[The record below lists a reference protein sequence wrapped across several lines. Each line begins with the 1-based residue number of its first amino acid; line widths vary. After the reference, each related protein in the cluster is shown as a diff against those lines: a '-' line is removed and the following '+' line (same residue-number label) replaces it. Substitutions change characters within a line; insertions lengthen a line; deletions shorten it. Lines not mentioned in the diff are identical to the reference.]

1 MSNIFLM
8 EQFWRS
14 ISWEQFYK
22 FYFEKAT
29 LNVISEGAI
38 LKMLL
43 EYFENK
49 ENEKNL
55 PENPFTRNKNVQNFD
70 TYQYQSR
77 IID

>member
-1 MSNIFLM
+1 MKKYFLR
-8 EQFWRS
+8 EQL
-14 ISWEQFYK
+14 YK

-29 LNVISEGAI
+29 LNVIFEGAI

-43 EYFENK
+43 EYFEN
-49 ENEKNL
+49 EKNL
-55 PENPFTRNKNVQNFD
+55 PENLFTRNKNVQNFD

>member
-1 MSNIFLM
+1 MKKYFL
-8 EQFWRS
+8 R
-14 ISWEQFYK
+14 EQFYK

-29 LNVISEGAI
+29 LNVIFEGAI
-38 LKMLL
+38 LKML

-49 ENEKNL
+49 KNEKNL
-55 PENPFTRNKNVQNFD
+55 PENLFTRNKNVQNFD